1 MGRRFVSGL
10 AGAGIASGLC
20 GATFVPGLQASA
32 IYPAFPGLWLMYE
45 SVGLS
50 GVNLAWNPVLARIL
64 MTLGNAMFYGVV
76 CYFTMSFTAR
86 WKS

>member
-1 MGRRFVSGL
+1 MTRRFASGVV
-10 AGAGIASGLC
+10 GAGIASGLC
-20 GATFVPGLQASA
+20 GATFVPGLQALA

-50 GVNLAWNPVLARIL
+50 GANLGWNPTLVRIL
-64 MTLGNAMFYGVV
+64 MTVGNAMFYGVI
-76 CYFTMSFTAR
+76 CYFAISLNAR